1 MKHQRAAVRRPAAGS
16 PVRPQSRPQSRP
28 GAAMA
33 VTDAESGEE
42 GAGPERD
49 LYALKVMR
57 DRGLISR
64 DDYDRRCAEILG
76 GND

>member
-1 MKHQRAAVRRPAAGS
+1 MKHQRAAVRPL
-16 PVRPQSRPQSRP
+16 SRP

-33 VTDAESGEE
+33 MTDAESGEE

-57 DRGLISR
+57 DRGLISQ
-64 DDYDRRCAEILG
+64 DDYDRRRAEILG
-76 GND
+76 ANG